1 MRTLYLKDRQGK
13 FRGSIAN
20 LRATR
25 LTVPRVPKYP
35 TPMIETNSASFVS
48 ENEAERWNLNTAN
61 NLGLPEIKRIY
72 NSERER
78 KIAKRTALSTF
89 IAAQAGSVAGVAALY
104 TSLGPSPAVVIISV
118 IGLPITMALAS
129 LPAREYYL
137 VNISSVATA
146 SNTKTELN

>member
-35 TPMIETNSASFVS
+35 TPMIETNSALFVS

-61 NLGLPEIKRIY
+61 NLGLPEVKRIY

-89 IAAQAGSVAGVAALY
+89 IATQAGSVAGVAALY
-104 TSLGPSPAVVIISV
+104 ASLGPSPAVVVISV

-129 LPAREYYL
+129 LPAREYHL

-146 SNTKTELN
+146 SDTKTELN